1 MDGPG
6 GRPAKGAHATLIL
19 AKGNCSVGQMPLV
32 CLYTLRGADPALVC
46 GKALAQLAVAP
57 GGMDFGWDPS
67 TSVTW
72 REVENSIQSDKTG
85 GLR

>member
-6 GRPAKGAHATLIL
+6 GRPAKGAHATLIV
-19 AKGNCSVGQMPLV
+19 AS
-32 CLYTLRGADPALVC
+32 LVC

-57 GGMDFGWDPS
+57 GGTDVGWDPS

-72 REVENSIQSDKTG
+72 REVENFIKSDKPG